1 MADHRKHHR
10 VPVSFP
16 VTCVRGDAT
25 TFEGVAKDVSVGGM
39 FIESEHVPSFGSPI
53 TIVAVGL
60 AVRELRLPGLVR
72 WAEPR
77 GFGVQFGLLGA
88 YDTRAIVDLVK
99 KQTS

>member
-1 MADHRKHHR
+1 VAEHRKHHR

-16 VTCVRGDAT
+16 VTCVRDDAT
-25 TFEGVAKDVSVGGM
+25 TFEAVAKDVSLGGM

-53 TIVAVGL
+53 TVVAVGL
-60 AVRELRLPGLVR
+60 AARELRLPGLVR

>member
-1 MADHRKHHR
+1 
-10 VPVSFP
+10 
-16 VTCVRGDAT
+16 
-25 TFEGVAKDVSVGGM
+25 VAKDVSLGGM
-39 FIESEHVPSFGSPI
+39 FIEAEHVPGFGSPI
-53 TIVAVGL
+53 TLVVVGL
-60 AVRELRLPGLVR
+60 AKRELRLPGLVR

>member
-1 MADHRKHHR
+1 M
-10 VPVSFP
+10 
-16 VTCVRGDAT
+16 TCVRADAT
-25 TFEGVAKDVSVGGM
+25 TFQGVAKDVSLGGM

-53 TIVAVGL
+53 TLVAVGL
-60 AVRELRLPGLVR
+60 AARELRLPGLVR

-88 YDTRAIVDLVK
+88 YDTRAIVALVK